1 MSISLSFSKNDL
13 ALSLMTHQQD
23 ANILSHFLLSL
34 RQESYRRANLCKAGF
49 NFSVPTPHPP
59 WEIWEQGLRR
69 YCFLW
74 LRIIE
79 EKLRQGSRKY

>member
-23 ANILSHFLLSL
+23 ANILSHFFLSL

-49 NFSVPTPHPP
+49 NFFCTYTPP
-59 WEIWEQGLRR
+59 WGIWEQGLKG

-74 LRIIE
+74 LRIIK

>member
-49 NFSVPTPHPP
+49 NFFCTYTPPTL
-59 WEIWEQGLRR
+59 GNLGAG
-69 YCFLW
+69 
-74 LRIIE
+74 IE
-79 EKLRQGSRKY
+79 EVLLSLVENH